1 VSTDKRLLM
10 VGAGSMGSGY
20 LDAAARRG
28 LRVALVERDRWTDI
42 YRDRVA
48 ALFPCAAST
57 DEHWTA
63 AAVSAARRWHP
74 DLVVGFAEP
83 HVLAAA
89 WVQDSH
95 RLPGPGL
102 RAAVATR
109 NKALQRTLG
118 AVAEVPQ
125 PEFAMAYSA
134 QDASTFADGRYPVV
148 VKPLRSSGSRGVV
161 SVADDRE
168 LAAVLDGY
176 SGDEPVLIERQV
188 DGPEFSCELLV
199 HDGEI
204 RFENYTRK
212 TTSGP
217 PEFVEVAHLLP
228 VELPAQARAAAG
240 QVVRR
245 TLSALDVRTSLV
257 HLEFRLAGGQP
268 YVLETAVRTPG
279 DRIMDLLGLAYGT
292 DMYGAVLDTYLGR
305 VRAGIG
311 DRPGH
316 VTAIKYFQP
325 DPGEVVEIT
334 GAAEAAA
341 IPGVHRLE
349 LPYRPGTVVTAAR
362 SSGQRGGFVIVRADS
377 EQAVTSL
384 LAEVDA
390 TVRICTK

>member
-1 VSTDKRLLM
+1 M

-20 LDAAARRG
+20 LDAAGRRG
-28 LRVALVERDRWTDI
+28 LRVALVERDRWSAV

-48 ALFPCAAST
+48 ALFPCAASS

-63 AAVSAARRWHP
+63 AAVAAARRWQP
-74 DLVVGFAEP
+74 DLAVGFAEP

-95 RLPGPGL
+95 GLPGPGL

-118 AVAEVPQ
+118 AVTEVPQ
-125 PEFAMAYSA
+125 PEFTMAYSA
-134 QDASTFADGRYPVV
+134 EEASTFADGRYPVV

-161 SVADDRE
+161 SVASDRE
-168 LAAVLDGY
+168 LTAVLDGY
-176 SGDEPVLIERQV
+176 GGDEPVLIERQI

-204 RFENYTRK
+204 VFENYTRK

-228 VELPAQARAAAG
+228 VELPVQARAGARQA
-240 QVVRR
+240 VRR
-245 TLSALDVRTSLV
+245 TLDALDVRTSLV
-257 HLEFRLAGGQP
+257 HLEFRLAGEQP

-305 VRAGIG
+305 VGGGISDRA
-311 DRPGH
+311 GH

-325 DPGEVVEIT
+325 DPGEVVEVT

-341 IPGVHRLE
+341 IPGVHRLD
-349 LPYRPGTVVTAAR
+349 LPYRQGTVVAAAR

-384 LAEVDA
+384 LADVDA